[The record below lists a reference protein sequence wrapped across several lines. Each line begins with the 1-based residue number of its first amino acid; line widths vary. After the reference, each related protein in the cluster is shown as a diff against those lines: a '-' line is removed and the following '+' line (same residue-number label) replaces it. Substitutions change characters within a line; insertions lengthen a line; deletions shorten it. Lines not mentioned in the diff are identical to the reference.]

1 MQGHFEIVN
10 PEADELRLKSNDTLL
25 EILSDDVYKL
35 RNRIDA
41 AANNQEVTDKID
53 HDELVGTIFQIKH
66 ILSEFAE
73 YLGYKD

>member
-10 PEADELRLKSNDTLL
+10 PEAEELKLKSNEELL
-25 EILSDDVYKL
+25 EVLSDDVYKL

-41 AANNQEVTDKID
+41 VYNRQDITDKID
-53 HDELVGTIFQIKH
+53 SDELVGAVFQIKH
-66 ILSEFAE
+66 ILSEFAK